1 MSRTIK
7 ASKLESAPVPNEE
20 LERPRQLLVTV
31 FLLVAAWYLT
41 WRLSSLNSKA
51 LLFSWVMYAA
61 EAWGMVTTLLH
72 LFMTWRLSVRQAS
85 PPPANLSVDV
95 FIPTINEPVDIVRR
109 TLLASIQMDY
119 PHKTWLLDDGNRME
133 MAALAKELHCHYLA
147 RGSNAD
153 AKAGNLNYALSHSQ
167 AQFIAIFDADHAP
180 KATFLTKT
188 LGFFSDPKVAFV
200 QTPQDFYNLDSFQH
214 RWNRRNRRVWT
225 EQSLFFRV
233 IQRGK
238 DYWNAAFFCGSC
250 ALIRRSSLDAIG
262 GFATGTVTE
271 DLHTSIRLHKKGF
284 RSVYYAE
291 SLAFG
296 LAPATVSPFIRQRVR
311 WGQGAM
317 QVWRQEGILFCRG
330 LTTAQK
336 VNYAASMMTYFDGWQ
351 KSIFYLAP
359 VVVMLTGTMPINA
372 LNGEF
377 LVHFIP
383 YYVLTFLAFEEVGR
397 GFGQTLYIEQ
407 YNLAR
412 FAAFMWATV
421 GLFKR
426 NLKFKVTGKTR
437 LQMRGVNLY
446 TLPQV
451 GVLVLNLCAIL
462 LGSYWSATEG
472 GLPAEALAA
481 NIIWA
486 GVNCGL
492 ALLLLTFNRSVSRF
506 KRTDYRFP
514 IPAPACITLPSGERF
529 MCVADELSAA
539 GARLTGR
546 LPNLACDTLVSL
558 VLYLPSE
565 VIELKAQ
572 VRWPAQRKD
581 GTSKRVAMGF
591 QFSSRSHQQIEQLE
605 RFLYGSDSQ
614 WSLLSLHENMRT
626 PLEWLGLVPTPVNIL
641 PALTEASWTPVLYR
655 IAGSQPKWKLGL
667 LASDQRQDKPH
678 TLLSH
683 VALASHSRLVV
694 QSLSGGVS
702 RHYEFL
708 VNATQARYASGQGEL
723 HLSCMSRGIPD
734 NAWHKTTKTV
744 AESKNLDFQQ
754 AA

>member
-1 MSRTIK
+1 MSRTIEAAK
-7 ASKLESAPVPNEE
+7 CQSGSVQYEE
-20 LERPRQLLVTV
+20 LERPRQLLVTL

-41 WRLSSLNSKA
+41 WRLSTLNPKA
-51 LLFSWVMYAA
+51 LFFSWLMYAA

-85 PPPANLSVDV
+85 PPPPNLSVDV
-95 FIPTINEPVDIVRR
+95 FIPTINEPLEIVRR
-109 TLLASIQMDY
+109 TLLASVQMDY
-119 PHKTWLLDDGNRME
+119 PHETWLLDDGNRPE
-133 MAALAKELHCHYLA
+133 MAALAKELNCRYLA
-147 RGSNAD
+147 RRSNAH
-153 AKAGNLNYALSHSQ
+153 AKAGNLNYALSQSR

-180 KATFLTKT
+180 KSSFLTRT

-250 ALIRRSSLDAIG
+250 ALIRRSALDAIG

-271 DLHTSIRLHKKGF
+271 DLHTSIRLHKMGF
-284 RSVYYAE
+284 RSVYYPE

-330 LTTAQK
+330 LTLAQK
-336 VNYAASMMTYFDGWQ
+336 LNYAASMMTYFDGWQ
-351 KSIFYLAP
+351 KPIFYFAP

-372 LNGEF
+372 LNAEF
-377 LVHFIP
+377 LAHFLP

-437 LQMRGVNLY
+437 LRMRGVSLY
-446 TLPQV
+446 TFPQL
-451 GVLVLNLCAIL
+451 GVLLFNFLAIL
-462 LGSYWSATEG
+462 LGSYWAANGE
-472 GLPAEALAA
+472 GLPAEALIA

-492 ALLLLTFNRSVSRF
+492 ALLLLSFNRNVSRF
-506 KRTDYRFP
+506 KRADYRFP
-514 IPAPACITLPSGERF
+514 IPVPACITLASGQRF
-529 MCVADELSAA
+529 LCVADELSSA
-539 GARLTGR
+539 GARLSGE
-546 LPNLACDTLVSL
+546 LPNLECDRLLRLTLH
-558 VLYLPSE
+558 LPSDI
-565 VIELKAQ
+565 VELQAQ
-572 VRWPAQRKD
+572 IRWPTQQRD
-581 GTSKRVAMGF
+581 GTSKRVMLGC
-591 QFSSRSHQQIEQLE
+591 QFSSEHPAQIAQLE

-614 WSLLSLHENMRT
+614 WTLLGLHENMRT
-626 PLEWLGLVPTPVNIL
+626 PLEWLGLVPTPVRNV
-641 PALTEASWTPVLYR
+641 PALTTVEWTPVFYS
-655 IAGSQPKWKLGL
+655 IAAAQAKWKLGL
-667 LASDQRQDKPH
+667 VAVDHQQDKPH

-683 VALASHSRLVV
+683 VSVPIHTRLVV
-694 QSLSGGVS
+694 QSLGETATN
-702 RHYEFL
+702 RYEL
-708 VNATQARYASGQGEL
+708 VVDKTELRYASVYGEL
-723 HLSCMSRGIPD
+723 HLSSVLAGSSDR
-734 NAWHKTTKTV
+734 AWHKPSETV
-744 AESKNLDFQQ
+744 VNTQETDLQQ